1 MQVTHLNIGKCGEY
15 GIGNQLFQIAST
27 IGIAKAHNIKWAF
40 PKWKNNTYFK
50 TPLPAF
56 APGAGVVVK
65 EVSFDYFPY
74 SIPKDS
80 FVYMDG
86 YFQSYKYFQDASVE
100 VREALEFNEQLV
112 LDIESALGAVIS
124 RQNTCSISVRRGD
137 YVNLQHIH
145 PLQPDSYWS
154 SSQKLLEEKVNIDT
168 YLVFSDDI
176 KWCRDNKHLFNS
188 TGKKVIFFS
197 GRHQFDD
204 LVGIT
209 LCKHNIITN
218 STFSWW
224 GAWLNKNKDK
234 IVIMPKTWFGVAGP
248 WSGPSTG
255 DDLRVKGWI
264 TV

>member
-176 KWCRDNKHLFNS
+176 KWCHVNKHLFNS

>member
-15 GIGNQLFQIAST
+15 GLGNQLFQIAST
-27 IGIAKAHNIKWAF
+27 IGIAKVHNIKWAF

-50 TPLPAF
+50 NLLPAF
-56 APGAGVVVK
+56 APFAGVIIK
-65 EVSFDYFPY
+65 EVSFNY
-74 SIPKDS
+74 SPVLAPRDS
-80 FVYMDG
+80 FIYLEG
-86 YFQSYKYFQDASVE
+86 YFQSYKYFQDANTDVKD
-100 VREALEFNEQLV
+100 ALEFNEQLV
-112 LDIESALGAVIS
+112 LDVQNALGDILL
-124 RQNTCSISVRRGD
+124 QNTCSISVRRGD

-145 PLQPDSYWS
+145 PLQPDNYWPS
-154 SSQKLLEEKVNIDT
+154 AQKTLEEKVNIDT
-168 YLVFSDDI
+168 YLIFSDDI
-176 KWCRDNKHLFNS
+176 EWCRSNKHLFNS
-188 TGKKVIFFS
+188 TGKKVIFFN

-224 GAWLNKNKDK
+224 GAWLNKNVNK
-234 IVIMPKTWFGVAGP
+234 IVIMPKTWFGPTGP

-255 DDLRVKGWI
+255 DDLRVESWI